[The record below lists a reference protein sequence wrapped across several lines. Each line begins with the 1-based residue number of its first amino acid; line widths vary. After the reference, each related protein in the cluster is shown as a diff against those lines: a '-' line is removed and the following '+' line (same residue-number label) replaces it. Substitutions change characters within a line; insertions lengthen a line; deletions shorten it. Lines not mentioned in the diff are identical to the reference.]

1 MKSISTEAIY
11 KTNDDFK
18 EYVNRYASQRH
29 ILVIDALHH
38 KTVEEVADYYLKQ
51 SLEKIDE

>member
-1 MKSISTEAIY
+1 MKEISTEAVY
-11 KTNDDFK
+11 TTNEDFK
-18 EYVNRYASQRH
+18 EYVDRYARQRH

-51 SLEKIDE
+51 SLEKIDG